1 MSVAAAAATE
11 LTRLVA
17 PLNQLFVI
25 LLVPLASLRP
35 QISHTKAGR
44 TSYLVTQNST
54 SPSELDQFR
63 VVDFARAI
71 DVELAEN
78 LPRALIS
85 IS

>member
-1 MSVAAAAATE
+1 MSVAAAAATK
-11 LTRLVA
+11 LTK
-17 PLNQLFVI
+17 LFVI

-35 QISHTKAGR
+35 QISHTMAER